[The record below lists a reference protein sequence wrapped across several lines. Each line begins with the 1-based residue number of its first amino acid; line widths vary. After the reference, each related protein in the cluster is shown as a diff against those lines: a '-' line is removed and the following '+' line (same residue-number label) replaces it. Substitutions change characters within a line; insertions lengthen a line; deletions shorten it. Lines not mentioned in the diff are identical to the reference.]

1 MTRKFNAG
9 DLARLGGPDGRKPPY
24 PWARVGRVVKIQ
36 GIARRAKHQGHCEYL
51 IAGRHGVGPYA
62 VPSYALRRLDER
74 LRAPGAGRPR
84 LGRLARVRRRLG
96 KVGRLV
102 AVVGRLGN

>member
-1 MTRKFNAG
+1 MPRKFDAG

-24 PWARVGRVVKIQ
+24 PWARVGRKVKIA
-36 GIARRAKHQGHCEYL
+36 GVIPGSHGRHCEYL
-51 IAGRHGVGPYA
+51 IAGRRGSGSYA

-74 LRAPGAGRPR
+74 LRAPGAGRRHVERVGHVRGLLRGMGR
-84 LGRLARVRRRLG
+84 LG
-96 KVGRLV
+96 